1 MKKALVILLFLT
13 IFVSSLVFTG
23 SVKASYVNGYYRS
36 SGTYVE
42 PYYRSRPNA
51 YTYDN
56 YSYRSPSYSNGYGY
70 NNSYYSGR
78 SYSSNWYSPSWYDSN
93 YSYGQSLYDLNDY

>member
-1 MKKALVILLFLT
+1 MKKILTLLLFLT
-13 IFVSSLVFTG
+13 FFVSSLVFTE
-23 SVKASYVNGYYRS
+23 SVEAGYVNGYYRS
-36 SGTYVE
+36 NGTYVQ

-70 NNSYYSGR
+70 NNSYSNK
-78 SYSSNWYSPSWYDSN
+78 SYSSSWYSPSWYDSD
-93 YSYGQSLYDLNDY
+93 YSYGYSSYDDDF